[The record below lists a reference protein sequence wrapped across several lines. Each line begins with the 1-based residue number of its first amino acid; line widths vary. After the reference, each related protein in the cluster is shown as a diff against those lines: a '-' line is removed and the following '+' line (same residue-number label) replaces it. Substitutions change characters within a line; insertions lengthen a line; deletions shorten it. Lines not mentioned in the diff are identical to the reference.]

1 MTQDKTSRPTWVPL
15 HTDTRAA
22 SSTSYAPL
30 IDGFFA
36 PGYERVVET
45 FVSNFSRGELGAS
58 FCLIADG
65 YRVVDIWGG
74 DISAGGDSWDSDTLS
89 IFYSCSKII
98 TAIVIHRLV
107 ETGELKL
114 DEPLSA
120 IWPELKAGQVG
131 GTLRMALSHT
141 LGLPA
146 LERKLKDG
154 AYNDHDYMK
163 AQLEQQEPL
172 WPPGTRVGYHPLT
185 YGFILGELVRRV
197 TGTTLGRYFQEHF
210 ANALGLDLYIG
221 LPSTEYGRY
230 APSRG
235 YRMERE
241 DPRKHVALASQIIGS
256 VQNLWLFNAGR
267 WKLDTI
273 NSFEGLNAEIPAA
286 NGVGNA
292 RSLAALLAIFLDR
305 KQLESV
311 GLSEDSAALLETVAS
326 ATQRDA
332 TLLARSR
339 FSSGLML
346 STDNRDDLGADS
358 FIIGRRA
365 FGHVGMGG
373 SFGFCDREL
382 GISAAYVM
390 NQQGHGILLNERG
403 QGLIDACYECA
414 GFSQIRAG
422 AWHP

>member
-1 MTQDKTSRPTWVPL
+1 MTQEKTSRPTWVPPY
-15 HTDTRAA
+15 TDARAV

-30 IDGFFA
+30 IHGFYA

-45 FVSNFSRGELGAS
+45 FANNFSRGELGAS
-58 FCLIADG
+58 FCLVADG
-65 YRVVDIWGG
+65 CRVVDIWGG
-74 DISAGGDSWDSDTLS
+74 HKLADGDAWDADTLS

-114 DEPLSA
+114 DEPLSDV
-120 IWPELKAGQVG
+120 WPELKAGQVG

-210 ANALGLDLYIG
+210 ASALDLDLYIG
-221 LPSTEYGRY
+221 LPSSEYARY
-230 APSRG
+230 APSLG

-267 WKLDTI
+267 WQLDAI
-273 NSFEGLNAEIPAA
+273 NSLEGLKAEIPAA

-292 RSLAALLAIFLDR
+292 RALAALLAIFLDR
-305 KQLESV
+305 GKLESV
-311 GLSEDSAALLETVAS
+311 GLSEDSAALLETVTS

-382 GISAAYVM
+382 GISAGYVM